1 MRIYS
6 FCRCS
11 GVVRQQMVKLGLDFR
26 DWGLHSWGFWAV
38 ERFAP
43 APRPKKTQETQA
55 ETSLRQ
61 SLVHRAE
68 PQEGGSWPLTWSV
81 GW

>member
-1 MRIYS
+1 MYS

-43 APRPKKTQETQA
+43 APKAQKDPRDPRDPRDP
-55 ETSLRQ
+55 S
-61 SLVHRAE
+61 
-68 PQEGGSWPLTWSV
+68 
-81 GW
+81 